1 MAAPRR
7 AASRPNRPL
16 IVAGLVLVG
25 VLAFVGGMLLAN
37 AAGSGDDR
45 ATASPSTSSDGSP
58 SAPAGDSPSPSPTPA
73 PSTGPTGTPILDDG
87 RHFVFVKELP
97 GVPPDQ
103 MTFDLAEFLTG
114 DAAAE
119 AAAEH
124 GDESPPPNDYYIVN
138 DNPRLRTLPVPPNA
152 ELRIIDWADCCSSF
166 VVGDLSSLADALAHG
181 DPTGT
186 YRPSSPFWITVE
198 GGAIVTI
205 EEQYLP

>member
-37 AAGSGDDR
+37 AGDGGDDR

-58 SAPAGDSPSPSPTPA
+58 SAPPDDSPSPSPTSQP
-73 PSTGPTGTPILDDG
+73 TTGTAVLDDG

-97 GVPPDQ
+97 GAPPDR

-138 DNPRLRTLPVPPNA
+138 DNPRLRTLPISAAA
-152 ELRIIDWADCCSSF
+152 ELRIIDWADCCGSF
-166 VVGDLSSLADALAHG
+166 VVGELSSLADALVHG

>member
-1 MAAPRR
+1 MAAPHR
-7 AASRPNRPL
+7 SRSTSNRPL

-37 AAGSGDDR
+37 AGGGGGDR
-45 ATASPSTSSDGSP
+45 AKVSPSPPVRSP
-58 SAPAGDSPSPSPTPA
+58 SAPASDSPSPSPTPE
-73 PSTGPTGTPILDDG
+73 PSTGPTATPVLDDG

-97 GVPPDQ
+97 GAPPDR

-119 AAAEH
+119 AATEH

-138 DNPRLRTLPVPPNA
+138 DNPRLRTLAIAPDA
-152 ELRIIDWADCCSSF
+152 ELRILDWADCCSSF
-166 VVGDLSSLADALAHG
+166 VAGDLGLLADALAHG

-186 YRPSSPFWITVE
+186 YRPSSPFWITVS
-198 GGAIVTI
+198 GGVIVTI

>member
-1 MAAPRR
+1 MAAPHRAVTRSNRR
-7 AASRPNRPL
+7 L
-16 IVAGLVLVG
+16 IVSGLVLVG

-37 AAGSGDDR
+37 AGRDGGDS
-45 ATASPSTSSDGSP
+45 ATASPSRPAGSP
-58 SAPAGDSPSPSPTPA
+58 SASASDSPSPSPTPE
-73 PSTGPTGTPILDDG
+73 PSTGPTASPVLDDG

-97 GVPPDQ
+97 GAPPDR

-119 AAAEH
+119 AATEH

-138 DNPRLRTLPVPPNA
+138 DNPRLRTLAIAPDA
-152 ELRIIDWADCCSSF
+152 ELRILDWADCCSSF
-166 VVGDLSSLADALAHG
+166 VVGDLGLLADALAHG

-186 YRPSSPFWITVE
+186 YRPSSPFWITVS
-198 GGAIVTI
+198 GGAIATI

>member
-7 AASRPNRPL
+7 AATRSNRPR

-25 VLAFVGGMLLAN
+25 VLAFAGGMLLAN
-37 AAGSGDDR
+37 AGNGGDDR
-45 ATASPSTSSDGSP
+45 ATTSPSRPTRSP
-58 SAPAGDSPSPSPTPA
+58 SAAESDSPSASPTA
-73 PSTGPTGTPILDDG
+73 EPSTEPTGSPVLDDG

-97 GVPPDQ
+97 GVPPDR

-138 DNPRLRTLPVPPNA
+138 DNPRLRTLPIGPDA
-152 ELRIIDWADCCSSF
+152 ELRILDWADCCSSF
-166 VVGDLSSLADALAHG
+166 VIGDLGLLADASVHA

-186 YRPSSPFWITVE
+186 YRPGSPFWITVE
-198 GGAIVTI
+198 GGDIVTI

>member
-1 MAAPRR
+1 MAAPHR
-7 AASRPNRPL
+7 APSLSNRPL
-16 IVAGLVLVG
+16 IVSGLVLVG

-37 AAGSGDDR
+37 AGRDGGDR
-45 ATASPSTSSDGSP
+45 ATASPSRPAGSP
-58 SAPAGDSPSPSPTPA
+58 SASTSDSPSPSPTPE
-73 PSTGPTGTPILDDG
+73 PSTRPTASPVLDDG

-97 GVPPDQ
+97 GAPPDR

-119 AAAEH
+119 AATEH

-138 DNPRLRTLPVPPNA
+138 DNPRLRTLAIAPDA
-152 ELRIIDWADCCSSF
+152 ELRILDWADCCSSF
-166 VVGDLSSLADALAHG
+166 VVGDLGLLADALAHG

-186 YRPSSPFWITVE
+186 YRPSSPFWITVS

>member
-7 AASRPNRPL
+7 PADRPNRRL

-37 AAGSGDDR
+37 AGGGGDR
-45 ATASPSTSSDGSP
+45 GAAASPARPRD
-58 SAPAGDSPSPSPTPA
+58 SASAAVTDSPSPSPTPE
-73 PSTGPTGTPILDDG
+73 PTTASPALDDG
-87 RHFVFVKELP
+87 RHFIFVKELL
-97 GVPPDQ
+97 GDPPDR

-138 DNPRLRTLPVPPNA
+138 DNPRLRTLPIASDA
-152 ELRIIDWADCCSSF
+152 ELRILDWADCCSSF
-166 VVGDLSSLADALAHG
+166 VIGDLGLLADALVHA

>member
-25 VLAFVGGMLLAN
+25 VLAFVGGILLEN
-37 AAGSGDDR
+37 SGGGGDDR
-45 ATASPSTSSDGSP
+45 APGSPSTSPGGSP
-58 SAPAGDSPSPSPTPA
+58 SAPTSESPAPSPTSGPT
-73 PSTGPTGTPILDDG
+73 TGPAGTPVLDEG

-97 GVPPDQ
+97 GTPPDR

-124 GDESPPPNDYYIVN
+124 GDESPPPNDYYILN
-138 DNPRLRTLPVPPNA
+138 DNPRLRTLPISPDA
-152 ELRIIDWADCCSSF
+152 ALRIIDWADCCSSF
-166 VVGDLSSLADALAHG
+166 VVGDLSSLADALVHG

-198 GGAIVTI
+198 GGTIVTI